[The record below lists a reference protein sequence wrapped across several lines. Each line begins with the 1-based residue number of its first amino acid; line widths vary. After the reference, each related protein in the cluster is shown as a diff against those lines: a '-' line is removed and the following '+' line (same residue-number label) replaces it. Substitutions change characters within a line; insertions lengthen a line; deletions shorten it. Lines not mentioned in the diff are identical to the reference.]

1 MSGSRR
7 AIVPT
12 PARTIGVYAI
22 LLVGAVVWVAPI
34 VVMVTASLKP
44 DERVLS
50 EIGTLAGLDPLDGSL
65 QNYRDVFVRVPFGRI
80 FFNTVFINGSIVV
93 AGLVVNSLAA
103 YALARLRWP
112 GRRLVLALVLA
123 LLVVPFEAV
132 ALPLF
137 YGTAVLGWRDT
148 YLVQILP
155 FVATSMSIYLFYTFF
170 LDFPREVEEA
180 ATVDGA
186 GPWRIFLEIV
196 VPQSGPVF
204 ATVAI
209 VTFLLQWG
217 MYLWPLLVTTR
228 VDVRPLP
235 LGIAT
240 FRTLPPVQ
248 WGDIM
253 AFAVLMVAPVAVAFV
268 VLQRWFVRSVAAS
281 GVKG

>member
-1 MSGSRR
+1 MSGHRPGFAWTVRSG
-7 AIVPT
+7 A
-12 PARTIGVYAI
+12 AHM
-22 LLVGAVVWVAPI
+22 LLASWALAWLAPI
-34 VVMVTASLKP
+34 LVMIVASLKP
-44 DERVLS
+44 DGRVLA
-50 EIGTLAGLDPLDGSL
+50 EVGTLEGLNPIGGTLE
-65 QNYRDVFVRVPFGRI
+65 NYRDVFERVPFGRI
-80 FFNTVFINGSIVV
+80 FLNTVIINGGIVL
-93 AGLVVNSLAA
+93 AGLVVNSIAA

-112 GRRLVLALVLA
+112 GRRLALALVLA

-137 YGTAVLGWRDT
+137 YGTAVVGWRDT
-148 YLVQILP
+148 YLVQIAP
-155 FVATSMSIYLFYTFF
+155 FVATALSIYLFYAFF
-170 LDFPREVEEA
+170 VDFPEEVEDA

-186 GPWRIFLEIV
+186 GPWRVFFEIV
-196 VPQSGPVF
+196 VPQSRPIF

-209 VTFLLQWG
+209 VTFLLHWG

-253 AFAVLMVAPVAVAFV
+253 AFAVLMVAPVALVFV
-268 VLQRWFVRSVAAS
+268 VLQRWFVRSVAAT